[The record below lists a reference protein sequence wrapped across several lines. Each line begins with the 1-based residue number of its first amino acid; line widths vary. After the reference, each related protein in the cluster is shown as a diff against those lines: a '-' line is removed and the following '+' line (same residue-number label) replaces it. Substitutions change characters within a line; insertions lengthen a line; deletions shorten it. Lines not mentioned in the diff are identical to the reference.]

1 MNKKQLVV
9 AWIMGVNIC
18 IALVVSLT
26 ARHLETMGAHGGSIG
41 GLIALIYPQFV
52 YILCTLILGSLLIY
66 TLRK

>member
-26 ARHLETMGAHGGSIG
+26 EDLDMRNT
-41 GLIALIYPQFV
+41 IASIYPQFV